1 MKKGDMVE
9 ILNHRM
15 KVRYES
21 KDVDGEYGFITRGP
35 EMFGF
40 IQRACVFFPKYGTH
54 DWVDVADMELSA

>member
-40 IQRACVFFPKYGTH
+40 IQRACVFFPKFI
-54 DWVDVADMELSA
+54 